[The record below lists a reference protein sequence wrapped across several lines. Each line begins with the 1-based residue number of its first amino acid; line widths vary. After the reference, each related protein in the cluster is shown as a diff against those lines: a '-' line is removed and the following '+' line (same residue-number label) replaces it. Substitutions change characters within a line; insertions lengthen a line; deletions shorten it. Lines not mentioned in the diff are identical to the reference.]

1 MSLSEPSILCDILKP
16 YIMSL
21 FCQIDVL
28 NLGSSLG
35 GGGGGGGRGRRGL
48 GGVGRVG
55 GGGGWGILGGGD
67 RYL

>member
-35 GGGGGGGRGRRGL
+35 GGGGVVAGGGGGWGEL
-48 GGVGRVG
+48 GGLG